1 MPNMKKILV
10 ATDFSNCA
18 SKAMEYALEIA
29 TLLNVEVCAIHAI
42 GTNEGVN
49 NNMFNAIYIED
60 YYNNKRIAL
69 DNWVNSFTVKKEYE
83 NVNVSSLCEVG
94 SLSNVITKY
103 IDKNPVEML
112 VMGTMGS
119 SGISGIFGSNANAMV
134 EKTKIPTLIIPLESN
149 FTKEP
154 VITLATDFSS
164 KLSAEDIQ
172 GLTELIAG
180 TGSKKLNVI
189 NIIEGNDWKPN
200 QAGEE
205 NLKSLFPAVELTF
218 KYINEEKPSEGIMN
232 FVVSNQTDI
241 LCLVKHHH
249 NLIYRIFN
257 RSTVNQ
263 VMNKSI
269 KAVLILHE

>member
-1 MPNMKKILV
+1 MKKILV